1 MWQTSGVF
9 GLTNGHVI
17 GRVGLSVTKLPHACD
32 SAHELLDAASLK
44 ESFEGRIVKPAGAAN
59 RQPNLS
65 LEKQRMHSYVHLYM
79 HLHEIWSV

>member
-32 SAHELLDAASLK
+32 SAHERLHAASRK
-44 ESFEGRIVKPAGAAN
+44 ESFEGRIVKSAAAAN

-65 LEKQRMHSYVHLYM
+65 LQKQRMHSNVHLYM
-79 HLHEIWSV
+79 YLHEIWSV